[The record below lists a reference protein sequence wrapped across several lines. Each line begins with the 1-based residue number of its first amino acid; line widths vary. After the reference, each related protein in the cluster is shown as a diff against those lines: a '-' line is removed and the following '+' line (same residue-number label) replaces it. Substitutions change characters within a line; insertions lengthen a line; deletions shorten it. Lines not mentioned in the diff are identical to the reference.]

1 MFLKKHNFGQILI
14 YKTKDLMTV
23 QQMLTILWSQHRQNL
38 LILRMTFPESK
49 IVGRNTPPPLHKQ
62 VC

>member
-49 IVGRNTPPPLHKQ
+49 IVGKNTPPTPA
-62 VC
+62 